1 MITQRV
7 SYKACNWYGKLDHYY
22 IGYFL
27 TLMSFNRFS
36 DTKGI
41 SEHVKLLQNPK
52 QGRYAVAREEIP
64 IGAVIVEEAPNH
76 YLLNPD
82 NPDLVLEFC
91 RHCFQSIASNS
102 LSIPCTG
109 CSSVMFCST
118 SCRSASLESV
128 HKYECELDLYHL
140 RSKSTP
146 SSFRIFLSL
155 LAVTRHSIEEL
166 ETMGE
171 AEIMQME
178 AHHQDQKFE
187 QELKYLS
194 ITMLLL
200 ALLRKT
206 SYYNVDS
213 KSGTNA
219 LQLLE
224 EELKVA
230 ETVHHLLRVQN
241 FNTHPLLTAIEQNGR
256 NDKDFNVG
264 LSRLGDCINIAIGSN
279 FNHSCNPNTFRINT
293 DCPPKTLLIA
303 SRNIKKGRYQAIG
316 MLFAKKIVLSKYR

>member
-1 MITQRV
+1 M
-7 SYKACNWYGKLDHYY
+7 
-22 IGYFL
+22 
-27 TLMSFNRFS
+27 
-36 DTKGI
+36 
-41 SEHVKLLQNPK
+41 QNPRK
-52 QGRYAVAREEIP
+52 GRYAVARDDIP
-64 IGAVIVEEAPNH
+64 IGSVIVEEAPTH

-102 LSIPCTG
+102 QSIPCTG

-140 RSKSTP
+140 RLKSTP

-155 LAVTRHSIEEL
+155 LAVTSQSIEEL
-166 ETMGE
+166 ETLGE
-171 AEIMQME
+171 TEIMQME
-178 AHHQDQKFE
+178 AHHQHQNFE

-194 ITMLLL
+194 ITMLIL

-206 SYYNVDS
+206 SYYNTDS

-241 FNTHPLLTAIEQNGR
+241 FNTHPLLTSIEQNGK
-256 NDKDFNVG
+256 NGKDFNVG
-264 LSRLGDCINIAIGSN
+264 LSRLGDCINVAIGSN

-293 DCPPKTLLIA
+293 VCPPKTLLIA
-303 SRNIKKGRYQAIG
+303 SRNIKKGRYQAMG
-316 MLFAKKIVLSKYR
+316 M

>member
-1 MITQRV
+1 MR
-7 SYKACNWYGKLDHYY
+7 N
-22 IGYFL
+22 
-27 TLMSFNRFS
+27 
-36 DTKGI
+36 TK
-41 SEHVKLLQNPK
+41 K
-52 QGRYAVAREEIP
+52 GRYAVAREEIP
-64 IGAVIVEEAPNH
+64 IGSVIVEEAPNH

-91 RHCFQSIASNS
+91 RHCFQSIDSNS
-102 LSIPCTG
+102 QSIPCTG

-118 SCRSASLESV
+118 TCRTASLESV

-155 LAVTRHSIEEL
+155 LAVTSHSIQEL
-166 ETMGE
+166 ETIGG
-171 AEIMQME
+171 AEIMHME
-178 AHHQDQKFE
+178 AHHQHQNFE

-194 ITMLLL
+194 ITMLIL

-206 SYYNVDS
+206 SYYNMDS
-213 KSGTNA
+213 KSGTKTIH
-219 LQLLE
+219 LLE

-241 FNTHPLLTAIEQNGR
+241 FNTHPLLTTIEQNGK
-256 NDKDFNVG
+256 NGKDFNVG
-264 LSRLGDCINIAIGSN
+264 LSRLGDCINVAIGSN

-293 DCPPKTLLIA
+293 ICPPKTLLIA
-303 SRNIKKGRYQAIG
+303 SRNIKKGRYQAIV
-316 MLFAKKIVLSKYR
+316 MLFAKKILLHRQ

>member
-1 MITQRV
+1 M
-7 SYKACNWYGKLDHYY
+7 SLSS
-22 IGYFL
+22 FL
-27 TLMSFNRFS
+27 

-41 SEHVKLLQNPK
+41 SEHVELLRNPEK
-52 QGRYAVAREEIP
+52 GRYAVAREEIP
-64 IGAVIVEEAPNH
+64 IGAVIVEEASNY

-82 NPDLVLEFC
+82 DPDLVLEFC
-91 RHCFQSIASNS
+91 RHCFQSIASDS
-102 LSIPCTG
+102 QSIPCTG

-118 SCRSASLESV
+118 TCRSASLEGV

-155 LAVTRHSIEEL
+155 LAVTSHSIEEV
-166 ETMGE
+166 ETLGE

-178 AHHQDQKFE
+178 AHHQHQNFE

-194 ITMLLL
+194 ITMLIL

-206 SYYNVDS
+206 SYYNMDS
-213 KSGTNA
+213 KSGTNST
-219 LQLLE
+219 QLLV

-241 FNTHPLLTAIEQNGR
+241 FNTHPLLTAIQQNGK

-264 LSRLGDCINIAIGSN
+264 LSRLGDCINVAIGSN

-293 DCPPKTLLIA
+293 VCPPKTLLIA
-303 SRNIKKGRYQAIG
+303 SRNMKKGRYEAIR
-316 MLFAKKIVLSKYR
+316 MLLSKKTRT